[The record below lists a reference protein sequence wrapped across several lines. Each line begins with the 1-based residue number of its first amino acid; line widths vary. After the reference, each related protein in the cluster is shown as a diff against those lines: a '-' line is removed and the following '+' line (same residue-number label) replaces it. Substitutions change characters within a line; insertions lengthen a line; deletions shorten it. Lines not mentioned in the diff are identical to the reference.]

1 MSLLNRVMCISKMTI
16 VIHKGLRVST
26 ESEYIVDIG
35 YSITTNHTVYSQF
48 TLSLSLSL
56 QLLLTNAN
64 IHTFLHGIKL
74 VFDVTNTTRSTVF
87 KIKLSAGHR
96 LDMVVEF
103 SDRRNNA
110 RWY

>member
-35 YSITTNHTVYSQF
+35 YSITLYTHNS
-48 TLSLSLSL
+48 LSLSLSL
-56 QLLLTNAN
+56 QPLLTNAN

-74 VFDVTNTTRSTVF
+74 VIDVTNTTSTVS

-103 SDRRNNA
+103 SDRRNSA
-110 RWY
+110 RWYWKS